1 MSESI
6 LNALMQLFA
15 LMAFTSG
22 ENTKGENVVA
32 AFLEQ
37 HLSPRF
43 VSDFLE
49 LFHNYLDFFN
59 RDIHHSNTENSE
71 GHTALLSYTDKVC
84 LQIRKGLPQADRII
98 VYIKLLEY
106 VIEDNIVTE
115 VEKEVLDKISE
126 CFNIDESE
134 AKDLKYFVFHTDCQ
148 EINPERLLTIEN
160 KQPFREDVLE
170 GLWVEQNKPEWLEQ
184 QNSILNENIE
194 GKLSLLYIASTGN
207 FLLRYFGT
215 AELYLDGMLIVS
227 GVSYFVEVGAI
238 IRGPSISPIYF
249 NDLVTHVHKTSRR
262 HNIVFTA
269 DEVEFY
275 FRNSNTGVQKFS
287 FSEESGQLIG
297 IMGGSGVG
305 KSTLLNLLT
314 GKIAPKSGN
323 VLINGYD
330 IHNDK
335 RAVEG
340 IIGYVPQDD
349 LLFEDL
355 TVYQN
360 LYYNAKLC
368 FSNFTEFKIRYSVKQ
383 ILVDL
388 DLWEIRNLR
397 VGSPLNKMISGGQR
411 KRLNI
416 GLELMREP
424 GILFVDEPT
433 SGLSSSDSLMV
444 MRLLKEQANKGRLV
458 IVNIHQPSSKVFRL
472 LDKLWVLDKGGYPIY
487 SGNPADAIVYFKTMS
502 TQVNSTESGCPLC
515 GTLNPDQILEII
527 EAKIVD
533 ENGKLTYQRQKTPKE
548 WYELYHKHIQSKVV
562 PKKHRDILPKN
573 YFNIPNIEVQFK
585 VFSIRNLLSKISN
598 KQYVIINII
607 EAPLLAFILAYF
619 TKYFVG
625 NEYVFANNKNLPAYL
640 FMSIVVAMFI
650 GLIVSAEEIIN
661 DKKIL
666 ERESFL
672 NLSRF
677 SYLNSKLFYL
687 FALSALQMFLFVVV
701 GNSILEIHGMT
712 LNFWLILFSTAC
724 FANMV
729 GLNISSGL
737 NSVVSIYIT
746 IPFILVPQIL
756 LSGTIVRF
764 DDLHPSLTKR
774 IYTPAVGDV
783 MVSRWAY
790 EAMAVTQFKEN
801 AFDKHFF
808 AFEQK
813 ISQSHFRSA
822 FLVPRLQTLLEECTR
837 MVVSEMV
844 EKPKLERNL
853 RIIRNELVELQE
865 LEVVPPFEFVDMLT
879 LNDFTEE
886 ISDELTGYLFFIRMN
901 LAEMGDVARQQKD
914 SIYTNLVDSIGVD
927 AVFRLQQQNHNK
939 ALADW
944 VLNATEV
951 NKYLETDSRVI
962 QKLDPIYTNPSHNW
976 GRAHFYA
983 PFKKFNNQYVDT
995 IWFNLAVIW
1004 MGSLALFVS
1013 LQMNLLGRFISY
1025 IENLRISKKTKKQ
1038 EQVHGT
1044 LFVQNEQLN

>member
-22 ENTKGENVVA
+22 ENKKGENIVS

-43 VSDFLE
+43 IPDYLE
-49 LFHNYLDFFN
+49 LFHNYLDFFH
-59 RDIHHSNTENSE
+59 RDIPKTNLETSE
-71 GHTALLSYTDKVC
+71 GQTTLLSYTNKVC

-98 VYIKLLEY
+98 AFIKLLEY
-106 VIEDNIVTE
+106 VIEGKKVTTIDE
-115 VEKEVLDKISE
+115 DILNKISE
-126 CFNIDESE
+126 SFNIDESE
-134 AKDLKYFVFHTDCQ
+134 ARDLKYFVFHTDCQ
-148 EINPERLLTIEN
+148 EIDPEKLLVIEN
-160 KQPFREDVLE
+160 KQPFKEDVLE
-170 GLWVEQNKPEWLEQ
+170 GLWVEQNKPEWLEE
-184 QNSILNENIE
+184 QNSIYNETIE
-194 GKLSLLYIASTGN
+194 GKLSLLYISSIGD

-227 GVSYFVEVGAI
+227 GIPYFVEVGAI

-249 NDLVTHVHKTSRR
+249 NDLVSHVFKTVRR
-262 HNIVFTA
+262 HSIVFTA
-269 DEVEFY
+269 DELEFHY
-275 FRNSNTGVQKFS
+275 RNSDTGIQKFS

-314 GKIAPKSGN
+314 GKVNPKSGN
-323 VLINGYD
+323 VYINGYD
-330 IHNDK
+330 IHKDN
-335 RAVEG
+335 RAIEG

-368 FSNFTEFKIRYSVKQ
+368 FSNFTEFKIRFTVKQ

-388 DLWEIRNLR
+388 DLWEIRNLK

-433 SGLSSSDSLMV
+433 SGLSSSDSMMV

-472 LDKLWVLDKGGYPIY
+472 IDKLWVLDKGGYPIY

-515 GTLNPDQILEII
+515 GTLNPEQILEIV
-527 EAKIVD
+527 EAKVVD
-533 ENGKLTYQRQKTPKE
+533 ESGKLTYQRQKTPKQ
-548 WYELYHKHIQSKVV
+548 WYELYRTNIQNKIE

-598 KQYVIINII
+598 KQYVFINLI
-607 EAPLLAFILAYF
+607 EAPLLAFILAFF
-619 TKYFVG
+619 TKYYVG

-687 FALSALQMFLFVVV
+687 FALSALQMFLFVIV
-701 GNSILEIHGMT
+701 GNSILEIQGMT

-774 IYTPAVGDV
+774 VYTPVVGDI

-790 EAMAVTQFKEN
+790 EALSVTQFKDN

-808 AFEQK
+808 DYEQK

-837 MVVSEMV
+837 MAVSEMV
-844 EKPKLERNL
+844 DKPKMERNL
-853 RIIRNELVELQE
+853 RIIQNELKELDE
-865 LEVVPPFEFVDMLT
+865 RKVVPPFEFVDMLT

-886 ISDELTGYLFFIRMN
+886 VSDELAGYLFFIRMN
-901 LAEMGDVARQQKD
+901 LAEMGDIARQQKD
-914 SIYTNLVDSIGVD
+914 SVYTNLVDSIGAD
-927 AVFRLQQQNHNK
+927 AVYRLQQNNHNK

-944 VLNATEV
+944 VLNSTEV
-951 NKYLETDSRVI
+951 NKYLESDSRVV

-983 PFKKFNNQYVDT
+983 PYKKFNNQYVDT

-1013 LQMNLLGRFISY
+1013 LQMNWLGRFISY
-1025 IENLRISKKTKKQ
+1025 LENLRISKKTKKQ
-1038 EQVHGT
+1038 ERVHGT
-1044 LFVQNEQLN
+1044 LFVSKEQMN